1 MVSSH
6 MPGPLKTTFQ
16 LRLQARPAD
25 QSLSSDSLR
34 VMKPCTWWEIH
45 EDTREAWLSL
55 LFPRIRTAQEEKGGF
70 SPPQMGEPPLR

>member
-1 MVSSH
+1 MSSH

-16 LRLQARPAD
+16 LRLHAHPAD

-45 EDTREAWLSL
+45 EGTREAWLSL
-55 LFPRIRTAQEEKGGF
+55 LFPEYAQRRRKGGA
-70 SPPQMGEPPLR
+70 SLHLKWGSDP